1 MNNKIIYLIVALVI
15 IITFIGY
22 TRYEFH
28 TYNVEDEN
36 QCLVKSNIYTGN
48 SCIVAGE
55 SICRSRY
62 TAYKG
67 AQGFNEGYSNDYKLK
82 FCKGSYHE
90 RKKIKDKIY

>member
-1 MNNKIIYLIVALVI
+1 MNNKTTYLIVAIVI
-15 IITFIGY
+15 FITFIGY

-28 TYNVEDEN
+28 TYNIAERY

-55 SICRSRY
+55 SMCKSHH
-62 TAYKG
+62 TASKG
-67 AQGFNEGYSNDYKLK
+67 TQGFNEGYRTSYKLK

-90 RKKIKDKIY
+90 KKEKID

>member
-15 IITFIGY
+15 FITFIGY

-28 TYNVEDEN
+28 TYNIEDEY

-55 SICRSRY
+55 SIL
-62 TAYKG
+62 A
-67 AQGFNEGYSNDYKLK
+67 ALK
-82 FCKGSYHE
+82 
-90 RKKIKDKIY
+90 

>member
-1 MNNKIIYLIVALVI
+1 MNNKTTYLIVAVVI
-15 IITFIGY
+15 FITFIGY

-28 TYNVEDEN
+28 TYNVIKEY

-55 SICRSRY
+55 SMCKTKF
-62 TAYKG
+62 TARKSS
-67 AQGFNEGYSNDYKLK
+67 QGFNEGYLTRYELK

-90 RKKIKDKIY
+90 KKEKID